1 MNIDKNTKSDTNTA
15 ILFPG
20 QGSQKVGMGKNHYE
34 ENPHFKKRV
43 DSASDI
49 LNYDLAEIMFE
60 GPAEKLKQTQYTQPA
75 IFVHSLALFEML
87 NLEPG
92 MTAGHSLGEFTALA
106 ASKALSFEDALT
118 LVSKRGFLMQRAG
131 EENPGTM
138 AALIG
143 MKDDEVQNICEQA
156 SNELNKVV
164 NAANF
169 NSPGQVVISG
179 DEKAIDRALE
189 IAKEEGCRLAKKL
202 PVSGA
207 FHTSLME
214 PAYSGLKESLEKVN
228 IADPIC
234 PVYCNYSAEPTQS
247 ADQIREN
254 LLNQLMNP
262 VLWTQSVL
270 NMDRDGAKKFIEVGP
285 GNVLRGLVKRTLK
298 KADIN
303 GYE

>member
-1 MNIDKNTKSDTNTA
+1 MNANKKTDVVTA

-20 QGSQKVGMGKNHYE
+20 QGSQKIGMGKNHYDT
-34 ENPHFKKRV
+34 NSHFKNRL
-43 DSASDI
+43 DSATDI

-75 IFVHSLALFEML
+75 IFVHSLALFETL
-87 NLEPG
+87 NLEPD

-106 ASKALSFEDALT
+106 ASKALSFEDALK
-118 LVSKRGFLMQRAG
+118 LVSKRGILMQKAG

-143 MKDDEVQNICEQA
+143 MKDEDVKHICERS
-156 SNELNKVV
+156 SNELSKVV

-179 DEKAIDRALE
+179 DENAIDRALE

-202 PVSGA
+202 SVSGA

-214 PAYSGLKESLEKVN
+214 PAYKGLKESLDKVD
-228 IADPIC
+228 ISKPIC

-247 ADQIREN
+247 ADKIREN